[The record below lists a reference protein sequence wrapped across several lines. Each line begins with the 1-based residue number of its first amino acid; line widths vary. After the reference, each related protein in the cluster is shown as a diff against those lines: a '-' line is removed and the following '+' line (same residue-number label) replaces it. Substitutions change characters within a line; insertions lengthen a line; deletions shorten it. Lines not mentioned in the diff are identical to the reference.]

1 MATGNNRNTKIIN
14 TMNINKNGGAKLRP
28 EFKAYVKDILAEE
41 EFEASQPG
49 KPPVRREQVAEM
61 GKLRRSI
68 HWVSIHAVGIY

>member
-1 MATGNNRNTKIIN
+1 MATGNTCNAKRIN
-14 TMNINKNGGAKLRP
+14 TTNINKNGGAKLRP
-28 EFKAYVKDILAEE
+28 EFKVYVGDILAEE